1 MPAKA
6 CAKLLSS
13 LVLIL
18 SILPFAA
25 LPAAAE
31 DAAEYY
37 KGKTLKFIVSTGP
50 GGGFDSYARMLAPL
64 IASELDA
71 TVVVQNQP
79 GGGGIVATNSVYSH
93 SGDALLFMILNGN
106 AAGLAQLI
114 GDPNARFDVTKFGI
128 LGLITSSPWMWIG
141 SPISPMK
148 SAADFLAPGTRPS
161 WGGSGQMGGI
171 SDGAAVTCEALKM
184 NCKIVRGYNGSAQAA
199 LALARGEVDAMYV
212 SDTSA
217 ATYVKSGG
225 ARPILAVSDE
235 RSPFFPD
242 VPTVFEALK
251 LTPEQEWWFQFR
263 SAIDDIQ
270 RMMAMPPDV
279 QADRLAHMRK
289 VVAKVL
295 TDPAVIAEGEKTGR
309 PIKFRDSAAVEKMIH
324 TVLVGGTQEQ
334 KAKAREVILRE

>member
-1 MPAKA
+1 MPAKV
-6 CAKLLSS
+6 CAKLMSS
-13 LVLIL
+13 LAVVISIFVLTV
-18 SILPFAA
+18 
-25 LPAAAE
+25 PAAAQ
-31 DAAEYY
+31 DAAAFY
-37 KGKTLKFIVSTGP
+37 KDKTLKFIVSTGP

-64 IASELDA
+64 IAKELDA
-71 TVVVQNQP
+71 TVVVQNMP
-79 GGGGIVATNSVYSH
+79 GGGGIVATNSVYSQ

-114 GDPNARFDVTKFGI
+114 GDPSVRFDVTKFGI
-128 LGLITSSPWMWIG
+128 LGLITSSPWMWLG
-141 SPISPMK
+141 SPLSPLK
-148 SAADFLAPGTRPS
+148 TAEDFLKPGAKSS

-171 SDGAAVTCEALKM
+171 SDGAAVTCEALQM
-184 NCKIVRGYNGSAQAA
+184 NCKVVRGYNGSAQAA

-217 ATYVKSGG
+217 ASYVKSGG
-225 ARPILAVSDE
+225 AKPILAVSDE

-251 LTPEQEWWFQFR
+251 LTPEQKWWFEFR

-270 RMMAMPPDV
+270 RMMAMPPNV
-279 QADRLAHMRK
+279 PADRLAHMRK

-309 PIKFRDSAAVEKMIH
+309 PIKFRNPAAVEKMIN
-324 TVLVGGTQEQ
+324 TVLVSGTPAQ
-334 KAKAREVILRE
+334 KEKAREVILRE